1 MYIEPV
7 AVNVISI
14 HAILTTDEIPL
25 IPSQAYSWDDHPL
38 LCRPH
43 FSPWGPPCVLTI
55 YTVRTLHSCRWAL
68 GRGKEGCLL
77 SERYSLFISWFW
89 MRSISPW
96 HNLTSSY
103 PGSVFTDRRVR
114 PRLLFLC
121 SRLWCPSSSWSRED
135 LWSNWRF
142 VALVTT
148 THLYLNGLPKLWQKL
163 TEPANLWLISSQ
175 VTYSM
180 AVWG

>member
-77 SERYSLFISWFW
+77 SERYSIFFHGFEWEVYLPDIISHPPIPAVF
-89 MRSISPW
+89 SQIDE
-96 HNLTSSY
+96 Y
-103 PGSVFTDRRVR
+103 APGF
-114 PRLLFLC
+114 
-121 SRLWCPSSSWSRED
+121 SSSVVGYDALAPPD
-135 LWSNWRF
+135 LERIF
-142 VALVTT
+142 
-148 THLYLNGLPKLWQKL
+148 GLTGGLWH
-163 TEPANLWLISSQ
+163 W
-175 VTYSM
+175 
-180 AVWG
+180 